1 MRNFCFV
8 ILTYLLLL
16 PNTLLAQNTNYSKG
30 EVEMLLTKLDST
42 IAHKKEFQQRRQM
55 RADSIERIVNS
66 SSSNQYIDKCKE
78 LFDAYRDFDGRGALR
93 VLERIEKTPQYKTD
107 RDLRAWVQLNRS
119 HVYGIM
125 GLYHKA
131 TDLIDSVAPSQLSQE
146 EQIHYYIICLANYE
160 KIADYI
166 SDINMMRDEERNMIS
181 YYDHILDLQPDSVM
195 QSIIT
200 ANKESYLNHPN
211 KAMAC
216 IRQSLPRAKEKE
228 RIQLLLALAN
238 ISKQLNNQENHVY
251 YLAQA
256 AIENVQNGATEYMA
270 LIRLTHALYE
280 TDINRAYNYL
290 LCMMEDANTYPSR
303 SLSLDVSRYF
313 PLINSKYNETQ
324 TKTAQTENTKRNSLI
339 ITFILLALSIGVTLL
354 LGWRQNSVA
363 IEKKRANELQ
373 KALDQAT
380 IADRVKTVFIQN
392 MRHEIRTPLNAIMGF
407 AQLMSNDLT
416 DEERN
421 LYNGF
426 IQESNNQ
433 LLSTLDNI
441 IDVSNME
448 VGTFNF
454 QFSKFSVDK
463 LCYDRMEDVRELLP
477 ANVTYTYQPLE
488 RGLTL
493 CSDRQRIGQVLHN
506 LLSNACKNTSTG
518 SITLNVAHYIA
529 EDCIQ
534 FVVTDTGSGI
544 PPDKADVIFEHF
556 EKLDQY
562 SPGLGLGLYVCRLIA
577 RALGG
582 DIYLDTR
589 YEDGARFVFTV
600 PNHKEDE
607 AEDDSASTPTY
618 QKHQAKAHLQNSSKA

>member
-1 MRNFCFV
+1 MRHYCFV

-16 PNTLLAQNTNYSKG
+16 PCTLLAQDINYSKG
-30 EVEMLLTKLDST
+30 EVETLLTKLDST

-66 SSSNQYIDKCKE
+66 CPREQYIDQCKQ
-78 LFDAYRDFDGRGALR
+78 LYNAYSDFDGRHALR
-93 VLERIEKTPQYKTD
+93 VLEMMEKAPQYKTD
-107 RDLRAWVQLNRS
+107 SDLRAWVMLNRS

-131 TDLIDSVAPSQLSQE
+131 NDLIDEIDPSQLSKQ
-146 EQIHYYIICLANYE
+146 EQIHYYNICLANYE

-166 SDINMMRDEERNMIS
+166 SDISILHDEELNMIA
-181 YYDHILDLQPDSVM
+181 YYDQILALQPDSIM
-195 QSIIT
+195 QCITT
-200 ANKESYLNHPN
+200 ANKEAYLSHPN
-211 KAMAC
+211 KALAS
-216 IRQSLPRAKEKE
+216 IKYALPNAKGKE
-228 RIQLLLALAN
+228 RVRLLLAMAN
-238 ISKQLNNQENHVY
+238 ISRQLNNQENHVY

-256 AIENVQNGATEYMA
+256 AIDNIQNGATEYMA
-270 LIRLTHALYE
+270 LIRLTHAIYE

-290 LCMMEDANTYPSR
+290 LCMMEDANNYPSR

-313 PLINSKYNETQ
+313 PLLNTKYGEAQ
-324 TKTAQTENTKRNSLI
+324 KKTEQTENTRRNSLI

-363 IEKKRANELQ
+363 NEKKRANELL

-407 AQLMSNDLT
+407 AQLMSNDLS
-416 DEERN
+416 DEERT

-454 QFSKFSVDK
+454 QFSEFSVDQ
-463 LCYDRMEDVRELLP
+463 LCRERMENVRELLP
-477 ANVTYTYQPLE
+477 ANVAYTYQPME
-488 RGLTL
+488 EGLML
-493 CSDRQRIGQVLHN
+493 RSDRQRVGQVLHN
-506 LLSNACKNTSTG
+506 LLANACKYTTTG

-534 FVVTDTGSGI
+534 FVVTDTGPGV
-544 PPDKADVIFEHF
+544 PPDKAKVIFEHF

-562 SPGLGLGLYVCRLIA
+562 SPGLGLGLYVCHLIA
-577 RALGG
+577 VALGG

-589 YEDGARFVFTV
+589 YDTGARFVFTV
-600 PNHKEDE
+600 PNHKEKE
-607 AEDDSASTPTY
+607 SNDSSSPKSQKNRQRPPHTP
-618 QKHQAKAHLQNSSKA
+618 QARPQ